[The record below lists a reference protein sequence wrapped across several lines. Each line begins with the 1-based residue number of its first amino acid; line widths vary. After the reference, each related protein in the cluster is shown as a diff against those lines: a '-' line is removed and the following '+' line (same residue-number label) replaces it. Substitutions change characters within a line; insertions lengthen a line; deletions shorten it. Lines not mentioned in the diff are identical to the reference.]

1 MQKPPLNNPGV
12 FLAGKKPPEK
22 AALKRFCLCR
32 LSSLTQF
39 SLISLAFSGSNTPF
53 MSYLL

>member
-39 SLISLAFSGSNTPF
+39 SLISLAFSGSNAPF